1 MCGPGTQI
9 PRYGA
14 AAGQV
19 KVSAAWLIEHA
30 GFGKGYPGGR
40 DGGPLGQ
47 QDRGPRISAKHTLA
61 LVNPG
66 GSSTKELLD
75 LATEI
80 ANGVRETFGADKLL
94 VAGGE
99 ASSWSGSRYWWRPA
113 EGVPA
118 VLRVAS
124 GAEGHWLGEPD
135 EGGRLKGF
143 G

>member
-1 MCGPGTQI
+1 MLDPGQFAALEQAVTAVCGTGTQI

-19 KVSAAWLIEHA
+19 KVSAAWLIEQA

-40 DGGPLGQ
+40 EGGAPLGQ
-47 QDRGPRISAKHTLA
+47 QDRGPRISTKHTLA

-80 ANGVRETFGADKLL
+80 TNGVRETFGVELAREPVL
-94 VAGGE
+94 VAAG
-99 ASSWSGSRYWWRPA
+99 
-113 EGVPA
+113 
-118 VLRVAS
+118 
-124 GAEGHWLGEPD
+124 
-135 EGGRLKGF
+135 
-143 G
+143 